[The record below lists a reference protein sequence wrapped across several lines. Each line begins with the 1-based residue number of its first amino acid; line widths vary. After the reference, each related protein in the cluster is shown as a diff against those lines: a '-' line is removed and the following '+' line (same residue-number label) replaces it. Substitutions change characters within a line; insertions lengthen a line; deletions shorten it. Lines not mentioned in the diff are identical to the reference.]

1 MTQPHFLSALDAAA
15 AIRAG
20 GLTSERLVESCLSH
34 IEARDAQVGAW
45 IHLDGEAALAEARQR
60 DREEPRSALHGVP
73 AGIKDIIDTHDM
85 PTGYGS
91 PIYTPGNRPAWD
103 AACVALLREAG
114 MVVLGKT
121 VTTEFAMRHPGKTM
135 NPADPAHTPGGSS
148 QGSAAGVADY
158 QVPLAIGTQT
168 AGSVIR
174 PASYCGAVGFKPTFG
189 TVPRAGVKPISE
201 TLDTVGSMA
210 RTVADAGAF
219 VQAMAG
225 IPISPVEARP
235 ARFAMCPSPAWHCV
249 EPASAEAMEVARAA
263 AEAGPKDLELPP
275 PCDEVPAAHDV
286 IMPYEGARLLAWEYR
301 AHREDM
307 SEAIR
312 QIVETGLGLDHE
324 RYLWALGIREA
335 ARAAFESVFDGV
347 DVLITP
353 AAPGE
358 APEGLGWTGSPECNR
373 IWTTLGVPCITL
385 PGFSPGNG
393 LPVGVQLV
401 GRAGGDADL
410 LAAAAWLHPRLAG

>member
-1 MTQPHFLSALDAAA
+1 MTQPHLLSGLDAAA

-34 IEARDAQVGAW
+34 ISRRATRQVGAW

-225 IPISPVEARP
+225 IPIATGRRP
-235 ARFAMCPSPAWHCV
+235 ARPGSPC
-249 EPASAEAMEVARAA
+249 ARARPGTA
-263 AEAGPKDLELPP
+263 SSRLRPRRWRLRARRRRQGRRTWNCRRLAMRCRRPTMSSCPMRA
-275 PCDEVPAAHDV
+275 PA
-286 IMPYEGARLLAWEYR
+286 
-301 AHREDM
+301 
-307 SEAIR
+307 
-312 QIVETGLGLDHE
+312 
-324 RYLWALGIREA
+324 
-335 ARAAFESVFDGV
+335 
-347 DVLITP
+347 
-353 AAPGE
+353 
-358 APEGLGWTGSPECNR
+358 C
-373 IWTTLGVPCITL
+373 
-385 PGFSPGNG
+385 SPGNTART
-393 LPVGVQLV
+393 
-401 GRAGGDADL
+401 GRT
-410 LAAAAWLHPRLAG
+410 

>member
-1 MTQPHFLSALDAAA
+1 MTAPHLLSALDAAA

-20 GLTSERLVESCLSH
+20 GLTSEKLVESCLAH
-34 IEARDAQVGAW
+34 IEARDAAVRAW
-45 IHLDGEAALAEARQR
+45 IHLDADAALAEARQR
-60 DREEPRSALHGVP
+60 DREEPRSRLHGVP
-73 AGIKDIIDTHDM
+73 AGVKDIIDTHDM

-103 AACVALLREAG
+103 AAPVALLRGAG

-121 VTTEFAMRHPGKTM
+121 VTTEFAMRHPGKTR
-135 NPADPAHTPGGSS
+135 NPANPAHTPGGSS
-148 QGSAAGVADY
+148 QGSAAGVADG
-158 QVPLAIGTQT
+158 QVPVAIGTQT
-168 AGSVIR
+168 AGSVVR

-210 RTVADAGAF
+210 RTIADAGAF

-225 IPISPVEARP
+225 IPVAAVEARK
-235 ARFAMCPSPAWHCV
+235 ARFALCPSPAWHEV
-249 EPASAEAMEVARAA
+249 EPSSARAMEAAREAA
-263 AEAGPKDLELPP
+263 QAGPGDLALPP
-275 PCDEVPAAHDV
+275 PCDELLAAHDV

-301 AHREDM
+301 MHRGDM

-312 QIVETGLGLDHE
+312 GIVETGLGMDRD
-324 RYLWALGIREA
+324 RYLWALGVREA
-335 ARAAFESVFDGV
+335 ARAAFDRVFD
-347 DVLITP
+347 DADALITP

-373 IWTTLGVPCITL
+373 IWTTLGAPCITL
-385 PGFSPGNG
+385 PGLAGEAG

-401 GRAGGDADL
+401 GRPGGDAGL

>member
-1 MTQPHFLSALDAAA
+1 MTEPHLLSALDAAA

-20 GLTSERLVESCLSH
+20 DLTSERLVESCLAQ
-34 IEARDAQVGAW
+34 IEARDAAVGAW
-45 IHLDGEAALAEARQR
+45 IHLDPEAALAEARQR

-73 AGIKDIIDTHDM
+73 AGVKDIIDTHDM

-91 PIYTPGNRPAWD
+91 PIYTPDNRPAWD
-103 AACVALLREAG
+103 AAPVALLRDAG

-121 VTTEFAMRHPGKTM
+121 VTTEFAMRHPGKTV
-135 NPADPAHTPGGSS
+135 NPANPAHTPGGSS
-148 QGSAAGVADY
+148 QGSAAGVADG
-158 QVPLAIGTQT
+158 QVPVAIGTQT

-174 PASYCGAVGFKPTFG
+174 PASYCGAVGFKPSFG

-225 IPISPVEARP
+225 IPVEPVEARKV
-235 ARFAMCPSPAWHCV
+235 RFAMCPSPAWPAV
-249 EPASAEAMEVARAA
+249 EPSSENAMEAARGIAG
-263 AEAGPKDLELPP
+263 AGPEDLELPS
-275 PCDEVPAAHDV
+275 PCDEVLAAHDV

-301 AHREDM
+301 MRRESM
-307 SEAIR
+307 SEAILGV
-312 QIVETGLGLDHE
+312 VETGLGIDRE
-324 RYLWALGIREA
+324 RYLWALGVREA
-335 ARAAFESVFDGV
+335 ARAAFDALFDGV
-347 DVLITP
+347 DALVTP

-358 APEGLGWTGSPECNR
+358 APAGLGWTGSPEFNR

-385 PGFSPGNG
+385 PGFSGGNG

-401 GRAGGDADL
+401 GRTGGDADL

>member
-1 MTQPHFLSALDAAA
+1 MTQPHLLSALDAAA

-20 GLTSERLVESCLSH
+20 GLTSEGLVESCLAH
-34 IEARDAQVGAW
+34 IEARDAAVGAW
-45 IHLDGEAALAEARQR
+45 IHLDPEAALAEARQR
-60 DREEPRSALHGVP
+60 DREEPRSALHGAP

-103 AACVALLREAG
+103 AACVALLRDAG

-135 NPADPAHTPGGSS
+135 NPANPAHTPGGSS
-148 QGSAAGVADY
+148 QGSAAGVADG
-158 QVPLAIGTQT
+158 QVPVAIGTQT

-189 TVPRAGVKPISE
+189 TVPRGGVKPISE

-219 VQAMAG
+219 VEAMAG
-225 IPISPVEARP
+225 IPVGAVEARKV
-235 ARFAMCPSPAWHCV
+235 RFAMCPSPAWHCV
-249 EPASAEAMEVARAA
+249 EPSSAAAMEAAREA
-263 AEAGPKDLELPP
+263 AEAGAGDLALPP
-275 PCDEVPAAHDV
+275 PCDEIPAAHDV

-301 AHREDM
+301 ARREDM
-307 SEAIR
+307 SDAIR
-312 QIVETGLGLDHE
+312 QIVETGLGIDRE
-324 RYLWALGIREA
+324 RYLWALGVREA
-335 ARAAFESVFDGV
+335 AQAAFDSIFDGA
-347 DVLITP
+347 DALITP

-373 IWTTLGVPCITL
+373 IWTTLGAPCITL
-385 PGFSPGNG
+385 PGLSGETG

-401 GRAGGDADL
+401 GRLGGDADL